1 LLASL
6 LPGCSGQKSERFSV
20 PAIPPTFDDAKRE
33 IQTVIRADAANPV
46 IRIECIPRLYVHEKP
61 VRNAVVLFHGFTN
74 CPQQF
79 DELARAY
86 YRQGCNVYVPRL
98 PRHGL
103 KDRLTNDLAN
113 LTVAEITN
121 SADEAFSLARG
132 LGKNV
137 SVLGLS
143 LGGLMAMWLTQTQPV
158 DLSVPVAPFLM
169 PIGYSE
175 ALVRNAARLAALL
188 PSMYF
193 WWDSKL
199 KDKSLPNYAY
209 PGYPTHGMM
218 QLVFLGNELFAL
230 ALRNKPQAKKCI
242 LVTNADENA
251 VDNDVSRRLLGIW
264 NSNGARYTE
273 LVLRHLGLPR
283 HDIID
288 LTTFPQGRTLVYPVL
303 ERLVS
308 IGPVALIGT

>member
-1 LLASL
+1 
-6 LPGCSGQKSERFSV
+6 V
-20 PAIPPTFDDAKRE
+20 PAVPPTFREAKNA
-33 IQTVIRADAANPV
+33 IQAIIQQDAANPA
-46 IRIECIPRLYVHEKP
+46 IRIEGIPRLYVHETP
-61 VRNAVVLFHGFTN
+61 VRDAVVLFHGFTN

-103 KDRLTNDLAN
+103 KDRLTRDLAR
-113 LTVAEITN
+113 LTVTEIKN

-132 LGKNV
+132 LGKKV
-137 SVLGLS
+137 VVLGLS

-158 DLSVPVAPFLM
+158 DLSIPVAPFLM

-175 ALVRNAARLAALL
+175 TLVRNAARLASGL
-188 PSMYF
+188 PSIYF

-218 QLVFLGNELFAL
+218 QLVFLGNEIFDL
-230 ALRNKPQAKKCI
+230 AAKNKPQAKQCI

-251 VDNDVSRRLLGIW
+251 VDNHVSRRLLGIW
-264 NSNGARYTE
+264 NSYGSGYTE
-273 LVLRHLGLPR
+273 LVLQHLGPPR

-288 LTTFPQGRTLVYPVL
+288 PVTYPQGRTLVYPTL
-303 ERLVS
+303 ERLV
-308 IGPVALIGT
+308 